1 MSFTFEDLD
10 ANVRAAAGNPDIAP
24 LTGDTLD
31 ADFADLGCDSLV
43 LIELINRINR
53 AYGINLPDAAIEHM
67 RTPRSTLAYL
77 NDWLA
82 ASEVGR

>member
-1 MSFTFEDLD
+1 MTFTFEDLD
-10 ANVRAAAGNPDIAP
+10 ANVRAAAGHPDIAP
-24 LTGDTLD
+24 LTGETLD

-53 AYGINLPDAAIEHM
+53 SYGIHLPDAAIEYM

-77 NDWLA
+77 NDRFA
-82 ASEVGR
+82 ASEAGR